1 MEDTTKRDALRRLAY
16 IEGHL
21 RGVRRMVEA
30 DTYCVDVLHQ
40 THAIQKALEGFEQL
54 LLQGHL
60 RTCVPS
66 GIRAGR
72 EQAVLT
78 ELADL
83 YGVARR
89 WRAADAS
96 AADSTAEQG
105 SSADQEIADQAT
117 ADEAAADGAAVAAMR
132 SAASGVA
139 TAAAGETAKPRAG
152 TTLSPPPTRLESP
165 MAAAP
170 PTNPTTLVLPISGMT
185 CASCVRRV
193 ERALGK
199 VPGVAGAQVNLA
211 TERATVELDPAAPA
225 TLDALRTAVQGAG
238 YGVGLETVVLPISGM
253 TCASCVRRVE
263 RALAKVPGVRAPRE
277 PGHRAR
283 HGRHRPRDGDAGDA
297 ASRRRG
303 PPATA

>member
-72 EQAVLT
+72 EEAVLA

-89 WRAADAS
+89 WRAAD
-96 AADSTAEQG
+96 TA
-105 SSADQEIADQAT
+105 T
-117 ADEAAADGAAVAAMR
+117 AAADGAAVAAMR
-132 SAASGVA
+132 GD
-139 TAAAGETAKPRAG
+139 
-152 TTLSPPPTRLESP
+152 
-165 MAAAP
+165 AAAP
-170 PTNPTTLVLPISGMT
+170 
-185 CASCVRRV
+185 A
-193 ERALGK
+193 
-199 VPGVAGAQVNLA
+199 
-211 TERATVELDPAAPA
+211 AAP
-225 TLDALRTAVQGAG
+225 TAHPIG
-238 YGVGLETVVLPISGM
+238 ETDG
-253 TCASCVRRVE
+253 RR
-263 RALAKVPGVRAPRE
+263 
-277 PGHRAR
+277 
-283 HGRHRPRDGDAGDA
+283 
-297 ASRRRG
+297 ASR
-303 PPATA
+303 

>member
-72 EQAVLT
+72 EQAVLD

-96 AADSTAEQG
+96 AADGVA
-105 SSADQEIADQAT
+105 SSGGQV
-117 ADEAAADGAAVAAMR
+117 AAA
-132 SAASGVA
+132 A
-139 TAAAGETAKPRAG
+139 T
-152 TTLSPPPTRLESP
+152 
-165 MAAAP
+165 
-170 PTNPTTLVLPISGMT
+170 
-185 CASCVRRV
+185 
-193 ERALGK
+193 
-199 VPGVAGAQVNLA
+199 
-211 TERATVELDPAAPA
+211 
-225 TLDALRTAVQGAG
+225 
-238 YGVGLETVVLPISGM
+238 
-253 TCASCVRRVE
+253 
-263 RALAKVPGVRAPRE
+263 
-277 PGHRAR
+277 
-283 HGRHRPRDGDAGDA
+283 
-297 ASRRRG
+297 
-303 PPATA
+303 